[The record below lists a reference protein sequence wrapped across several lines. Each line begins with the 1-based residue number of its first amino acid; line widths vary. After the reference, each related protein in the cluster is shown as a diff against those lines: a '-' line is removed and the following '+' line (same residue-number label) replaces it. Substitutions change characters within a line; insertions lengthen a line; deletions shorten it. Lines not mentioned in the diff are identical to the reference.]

1 MGRAPEVSLTGL
13 AFALALAQAEAK
25 KEPSSTSQPST
36 STSQP
41 SSSSSQP
48 SSQPPLQQAEEALRA
63 GIHKRCVELAQDA
76 LATGALEEDGVA
88 RAWWTRGRC
97 HSIDN
102 DPDRAERSYAVAVR
116 VKPTLL
122 MPLDDTAWKKV
133 AAEGTA
139 TDTALT
145 LRAATAVVEDG
156 AVGIVVVDVMAQDD
170 LGLGRGI
177 ALVDAAGVEL
187 ARAPIERKE
196 GATGDAWVK
205 VQHRFSGIPVDGVSA
220 RLLDKHGNVL
230 RRASVVIDD
239 ASKAAL
245 AAAGATVPHTTAPS
259 TSTPAPLSA
268 LSYIGGG
275 VVALGIVG
283 GAASAIALSLGQAE
297 QQTGLVEQAPLL
309 LGVGAGVG
317 AVVVGAALVV
327 VDQR

>member
-1 MGRAPEVSLTGL
+1 MSLTGL
-13 AFALALAQAEAK
+13 ALAVVLAQAEPK
-25 KEPSSTSQPST
+25 PST
-36 STSQP
+36 PTAPTASPST
-41 SSSSSQP
+41 

-122 MPLDDTAWKKV
+122 MPLDDAAWKKV

-139 TDTALT
+139 ADTALT
-145 LRAATAVVEDG
+145 FRAATAVVEDG

-170 LGLGRGI
+170 LGLGRGV
-177 ALVDAAGVEL
+177 ALVDATGVEL

-230 RRASVVIDD
+230 RRAPVVVDD

-245 AAAGATVPHTTAPS
+245 AAAGATVPQTPS
-259 TSTPAPLSA
+259 PSPPAPLSA
-268 LSYIGGG
+268 LSYVGGG

-309 LGVGAGVG
+309 VGVGAGVG